1 MAFLR
6 VFKKQT
12 FWIFG
17 FFLCILIGCTSS
29 NNETK
34 LEDLSAKEI
43 YAKAKKEFD
52 DGDKVKAAELFLD
65 IERLY
70 PYSGLVKRALLMSAV
85 ALHHEKDYE
94 SSRGSAVRF
103 ITFYPADAD
112 TPYAYYLIALSHYDQ
127 IDEIGRDQATT
138 YEALKTFRIIIER
151 YPDSEYAKPSSLK
164 FELAFD
170 HLAAKEMEIG
180 RYYLKNSHYMAAINR
195 FKIVI
200 EEYPT
205 TSHTP
210 EALHRLVEAYLSL
223 GLTKEATISG
233 AILGHNFK
241 SSVWYQDTYDLLGG
255 VDTGSNVNNF
265 KGWLGNVYRQVIRGD
280 WI

>member
-1 MAFLR
+1 M
-6 VFKKQT
+6 
-12 FWIFG
+12 FG
-17 FFLCILIGCTSS
+17 LFLCILIGCTSS

-43 YAKAKKEFD
+43 YAKAEKEFD

-65 IERLY
+65 IERIY
-70 PYSGLVKRALLMSAV
+70 PYSGLAKRALLMSAV
-85 ALHHEKDYE
+85 ALHHEKNYE
-94 SSRGSAVRF
+94 SSRGSAARF

-112 TPYAYYLIALSHYDQ
+112 TPYAYYLIALSYYDQ

-151 YPDSEYAKPSSLK
+151 YPDSEYAKSSSLK
-164 FELAFD
+164 VELAFD

-180 RYYLKNSHYMAAINR
+180 RYYLKDSHYMAAINR
-195 FKIVI
+195 FKIVV

-223 GLTKEATISG
+223 GLTNEATVSG

-255 VDTGSNVNNF
+255 VDTKSNINNF
-265 KGWLGNVYRQVIRGD
+265 KGWLGDVYRQVIRGD

>member
-1 MAFLR
+1 MTFLR
-6 VFKKQT
+6 IFKKKL
-12 FWIFG
+12 FG
-17 FFLCILIGCTSS
+17 ISGLLLCILISCTNS
-29 NNETK
+29 NDEAK

-43 YAKAKKEFD
+43 YIKAEKEFNN
-52 DGDKVKAAELFLD
+52 GGNVKAAELFLE
-65 IERLY
+65 IERIY
-70 PYSGLVKRALLMSAV
+70 PYSSLAKRALLMSAV

-94 SSRGSAVRF
+94 ISRLSAERF
-103 ITFYPADAD
+103 ITFYPADVD
-112 TPYAYYLIALSHYDQ
+112 TPYAYYLIALSYYDQ
-127 IDEIGRDQATT
+127 IDEIGRDQAIT

-151 YPDSEYAKPSSLK
+151 YPESVYSKSSSLK
-164 FELAFD
+164 VELAFD

-180 RYYLKNSHYMAAINR
+180 RFYLKNSHYMAAINR
-195 FKIVI
+195 FKVVV

-223 GLTKEATISG
+223 GLTNEATISG

-241 SSVWYQDTYDLLGG
+241 SSFWYQDAYNILEG
-255 VDTGSNVNNF
+255 VDTGLSGNNF
-265 KGWLGNVYRQVIRGD
+265 KGWLGDVYRQVIRGD